1 MPAKNYLPPIEIAL
15 NQPLSSSFTSIPTN
29 FKTTDNVAYQ
39 INVTTTDSTGSI
51 AIEGSID
58 YVKADPLNGPGVA
71 GHWTPL
77 TLSGFP
83 SVNGTNDT
91 ILININECPY
101 QSLRVSYTSV
111 TAGTGTCNIF
121 VMAKGLS

>member
-1 MPAKNYLPPIEIAL
+1 MPAKNYLPPVKITS
-15 NQPLSSSFTSIPTN
+15 NQSLTTSFTSVPTI
-29 FKTTDNVAYQ
+29 FKQTDNIAYQ
-39 INVTTTDSTGSI
+39 INVNTTDSTGSI

-58 YVKADPLNGPGVA
+58 YVENGREMGPGVA

-83 SVNGTNDT
+83 TVNGATDT

-101 QSLRVSYTSV
+101 QTLRVHYTSV
-111 TAGTGTCNIF
+111 TPGTGTCDIF
-121 VMAKGLS
+121 VMAKGLT